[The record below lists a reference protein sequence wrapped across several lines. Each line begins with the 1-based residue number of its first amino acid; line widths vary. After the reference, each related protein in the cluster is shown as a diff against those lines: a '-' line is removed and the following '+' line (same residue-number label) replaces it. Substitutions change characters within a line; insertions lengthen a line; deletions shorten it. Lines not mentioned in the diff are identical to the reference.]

1 MNLLIV
7 SSSQEPPASY
17 KATYGKM
24 HPHYETTPI
33 ISEFLKDDGHD
44 VTVTLD
50 AAVFAS
56 EDVKGYDAVVY
67 NTTREGDLTL
77 TGGERQ
83 ALTRF
88 IGGGGGF
95 ACIHYAGVRP
105 ESWPECHDVTGGGW
119 IRGVST
125 HQPYGDITI
134 TVSNADHPCAQGITD
149 FTTRDEL
156 YVKLGYKPDNDVFI
170 TAEYE
175 GETWPTAWTRRYGNG
190 RVFTS
195 VLGHDAVSFQAPELR
210 RLIGNGV
217 QWVTGQD

>member
-24 HPHYETTPI
+24 HPHYKTTPI
-33 ISEFLKDDGHD
+33 ISEFLNDDGHD
-44 VTVTLD
+44 VTLTLD

-77 TGGERQ
+77 TGGKRQ
-83 ALTRF
+83 APTRF

-95 ACIHYAGVRP
+95 ACNHYAGVRP
-105 ESWPECHDVTGGGW
+105 ESWPEYHDVTDGAW

-149 FTTRDEL
+149 FTTKDEL
-156 YVKLGYKPDNDVFI
+156 YVKLGYKPGNDVFM

-175 GETWPTAWTRRYGNG
+175 GETWPMAWTRRYGNG

-195 VLGHDAVSFQAPELR
+195 VLGHDAASFQAPALR
-210 RLIGNGV
+210 RLIVNGV